1 MPLIRSNVD
10 NENLEIFDTAT
21 TRRKVD
27 WIRPAESVLNNRTNY
42 CYKSVAAVVGEIREK
57 INIFQKKKKK
67 SASIDVSFVR
77 RSTWKSAKRKKNGNH
92 LECFLYSNV
101 LLIIPLSRKEN
112 FGK

>member
-57 INIFQKKKKK
+57 INIFQKKKKR
-67 SASIDVSFVR
+67 VR
-77 RSTWKSAKRKKNGNH
+77 RSTYLLCVDRRGNLQNVKKM
-92 LECFLYSNV
+92 EIIWNV
-101 LLIIPLSRKEN
+101 SCIPICY
-112 FGK
+112 